1 MKEDMTT
8 PLLIIQVVFDYFDV
22 PLFYQRVRNR
32 ERKIVLARQ
41 VSMYYIRQTTKMSYT
56 EIGEKFA
63 LDHATIIH
71 GIKAVNNFRDTDR
84 QFRSDMANICNKI
97 QCKILE
103 GRPAINEYVY
113 AQYDT
118 DNV

>member
-8 PLLIIQVVFDYFDV
+8 PLLIIQVVFDYFGV

-41 VSMYYIRQTTKMSYT
+41 VSMYYIRQTTKMSYA

-63 LDHATIIH
+63 LDHATVIH
-71 GIKAVNNFRDTDR
+71 SLKAVNNFRDTDR
-84 QFRSDMANICNKI
+84 QFRSDMVSICNKI

-103 GRPAINEYVY
+103 GRPEINEYAY
-113 AQYDT
+113 SQYDT
-118 DNV
+118 DNA